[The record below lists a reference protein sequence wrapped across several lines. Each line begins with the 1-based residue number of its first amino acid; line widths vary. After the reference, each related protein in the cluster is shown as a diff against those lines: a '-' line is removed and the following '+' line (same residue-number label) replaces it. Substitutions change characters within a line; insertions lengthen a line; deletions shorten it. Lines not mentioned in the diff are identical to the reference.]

1 MKHLRPDFALIC
13 FSWLVNPTSKSR
25 GIPFDYVMQPCDVKL
40 KYLGIPWFTVQL
52 EVGHNEI
59 GDADARL
66 PLDRGCINRDS
77 SKNSNCSDNQ
87 FFHFHFHKGI

>member
-1 MKHLRPDFALIC
+1 M
-13 FSWLVNPTSKSR
+13 NPTSKSR

-59 GDADARL
+59 GDVAWANGLIEKIDKA
-66 PLDRGCINRDS
+66 
-77 SKNSNCSDNQ
+77 
-87 FFHFHFHKGI
+87 

>member
-1 MKHLRPDFALIC
+1 M
-13 FSWLVNPTSKSR
+13 NPTSKSR

-59 GDADARL
+59 GDADECDMVEGATRYL
-66 PLDRGCINRDS
+66 CRV
-77 SKNSNCSDNQ
+77 
-87 FFHFHFHKGI
+87 KGF